1 MLKNNDSKNYVPISN
16 IVDIYLGGTPSRAE
30 SKYWGQGIK
39 WASATDIAT
48 CESRYLRK
56 TKEQIT
62 ELGLQ
67 KSAAKLLGKNTVLI
81 TARGTVGALCMLPEP
96 MSFNQTCYGLV
107 CHYELD
113 PTYLYFA
120 LKARIQHIKSQ
131 TYGAVFDTITIKS
144 FDFITIPL
152 PTLSTQRKIA
162 AILSAYDDLIEN
174 NTRRI
179 KILEEMAQAIYRE
192 WFVHFRFPGH
202 EGVKMVETELGLAP
216 EGWEVKKLGEIAYVN
231 PDAIKKGFEPDVIS
245 YVDIA
250 SVSPGRID
258 KVESMRFVDAPGRAR
273 RIVQHGDI
281 IWSCVRPNRKSYS
294 LIINPVP
301 NMIVSTGFAVL
312 RPRRI
317 HFSYLY
323 HAVSTKEF
331 VGYLTNHA
339 TGAAYPAVTA
349 ADFENALILLPP
361 NHLCKKFH
369 KIVEDSYIL
378 VDLLNRRCENLRI
391 TRDLLLPK
399 VVSGEL
405 DVRGA
410 VNEWENE

>member
-179 KILEEMAQAIYRE
+179 KILEEMAQTLYRH
-192 WFVHFRFPGH
+192 WFVNFKFPGH
-202 EGVKMVETELGLAP
+202 EEVRMVDSGTDASTALSTRLGMVP
-216 EGWEVKKLGEIAYVN
+216 EGWSVVKLGEVADVSWG
-231 PDAIKKGFEPDVIS
+231 DTSVTKKS
-245 YVDIA
+245 YVQDGFTAYSA
-250 SVSPGRID
+250 SGPDGYLDYYDYDRKGVVLSAIGANCGITWFAQG
-258 KVESMRFVDAPGRAR
+258 K
-273 RIVQHGDI
+273 
-281 IWSCVRPNRKSYS
+281 WSCIKNTIRFWATSDSVDTEFLY
-294 LIINPVP
+294 
-301 NMIVSTGFAVL
+301 FATFGKDYWPK
-312 RPRRI
+312 R
-317 HFSYLY
+317 
-323 HAVSTKEF
+323 
-331 VGYLTNHA
+331 
-339 TGAAYPAVTA
+339 GAAQPFISQTDAQDVK
-349 ADFENALILLPP
+349 ILLPSTEVLRLFT
-361 NHLCKKFH
+361 N
-369 KIVEDSYIL
+369 VVSSIL
-378 VDLLNRRCENLRI
+378 LHIDLLIRKNDVLHN

-399 VVSGEL
+399 LVSGEL
-405 DVRGA
+405 DVSELNISGI
-410 VNEWENE
+410 E